1 MVTNSICFGQNN
13 MCLNLLINDKIYTTT
28 KNRRDIYHELYSNKK
43 GIDFRQSIIL
53 RWSILQILGYNKKN

>member
-1 MVTNSICFGQNN
+1 